1 MTESKQR
8 NRAQLL
14 EKEML
19 VWKMSDEGMS
29 ERTIADRLGI
39 SHTGVGLIIDRVYA
53 RVDKRFLKHVHRK
66 KGLQDGQLTHAVE
79 ECFLAWE
86 RSKLPR
92 KKAASRTVEGGED
105 GTGGGEVTTSE
116 IVERDGDVQYLYAA
130 ATFLRDLRSLHGL
143 DIAPALQDASASV
156 AELVRSMVELGS
168 EHDKE
173 AAADS
178 AGDQPGAA
186 PADPRGVEALQGG
199 PGPIQP
205 DDPVQGTPLE
215 SPT

>member
-1 MTESKQR
+1 MVESKKR
-8 NRAQLL
+8 NKAQLL

-29 ERTIADRLGI
+29 GRTIAERLGI
-39 SHTGVGLIIDRVYA
+39 SHTGVGLILHRVYA
-53 RVDKRFLKHVHRK
+53 RVDKQFVKHISHK
-66 KGLQDGQLTHAVE
+66 KALQDGQLTHAVE
-79 ECFLAWE
+79 ECFGAWE
-86 RSKLPR
+86 RSKLPK
-92 KKAASRTVEGGED
+92 KKAASRTVEGGD
-105 GTGGGEVTTSE
+105 GEGGGEVTTSE

-156 AELVRSMVELGS
+156 AELVRDMVSRGS

-173 AAADS
+173 AAEDQ
-178 AGDQPGAA
+178 AGHQPGAA
-186 PADPRGVEALQGG
+186 QADSGGAGEVQVG

-215 SPT
+215 PPA